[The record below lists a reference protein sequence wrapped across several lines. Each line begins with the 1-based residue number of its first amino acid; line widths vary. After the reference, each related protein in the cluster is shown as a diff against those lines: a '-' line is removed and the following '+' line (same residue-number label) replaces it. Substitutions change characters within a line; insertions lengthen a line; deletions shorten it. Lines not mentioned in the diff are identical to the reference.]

1 MVAQSFSITIF
12 FSRQGILLHFFDG
25 FQDKEP
31 LAAIQCF
38 QIFFG
43 LGKVFQ
49 CPAHSMSTSSKSARS
64 SAVMPKRRFISA
76 SDMTVAGS

>member
-1 MVAQSFSITIF
+1 M
-12 FSRQGILLHFFDG
+12 LHFFDG

-38 QIFFG
+38 QILFG
-43 LGKVFQ
+43 LGEVFQ
-49 CPAHSMSTSSKSARS
+49 CLAHSMSTSSKSARF
-64 SAVMPKRRFISA
+64 SAVIPMRRFISD